1 MDLKRATIKAL
12 LYDFPLQ
19 GLAEMVV
26 SPPADPLLGLED
38 VLKWRAKEFSKGEL
52 KGVNNLLTYEW
63 MQNPLQ
69 PSRSS
74 VELYPQGLINLL
86 VNASIEL
93 LTKSASREPKVKFS
107 KLLRWND
114 LSRFIGQD
122 ILVSAFVALQIAAG
136 KRITKSY
143 IWPTTLQHN
152 CKSLNQLLNKG
163 LSDLHNHL
171 GAAWD
176 TFDLSWIQ
184 WCNHCDVKDET
195 LRNILECKQQDL
207 DYIVPSADGKFQPG
221 MRHYLN
227 VAAIIRYYI
236 HLLIDENKVV
246 DNEVVN
252 ELSMVAVDSGKA
264 QEMYVY
270 CIGEKSSFRE
280 QKALRITD
288 FNTAYWDYALLQ
300 SDFDRFSRYEATSPY
315 VAFVGERRMLIHYMV
330 RVLRG
335 DVAAC
340 SFMPF
345 FHLYVLIKNK
355 LRRCFVQTNDICG
368 LDNFQD
374 YNSVK
379 NKHFV
384 IDAFRQKYIVQTS
397 LDRRLNDYVEG
408 RISIIELKHWVNANF
423 RLSLFC
429 NESYFL
435 NQDLQNHLTFVVTLN
450 KRNSDGNTRFGN
462 NITKTKKDSKK
473 IIKSTH
479 IDHIVG
485 LDTCGNELI
494 APPEVF
500 AHAYRYMVK
509 TQESFATKLTYHV
522 GEDFYDLVD
531 GLRRIDEALRF
542 LPLKKGC
549 RLGHAIAMGLNPLD
563 YYQKRHFTY
572 IAPKQ
577 IVLDNIVWLI
587 YKSDSCGL
595 CLTNTLRSK
604 LLKDAEKIY
613 NDIGYRISTGLS
625 FSIEDYWQSMFLRAD
640 DIDVDA
646 QDDYSAWHET
656 SLCEDICSSVA
667 SLNDNATTIDDV
679 YKNQVVD
686 ESNKTMEYRW
696 DRGIVDIVVELQ
708 DKMLYD
714 VDQRGLSIEACPTSN
729 LLISHMTR
737 YDEHPI
743 FKYFQPRNNGGR
755 NMLVSVNTDDRGIFA
770 TSLYNEYSILALA
783 LLKDE
788 PSKYGSTHQTW
799 HSDVMAYIEN
809 LRQMS
814 NSLRF

>member
-38 VLKWRAKEFSKGEL
+38 VLKWRTKEFSKGEL
-52 KGVNNLLTYEW
+52 KGIKNLLLYDW

-69 PSRSS
+69 PSSES

-86 VNASIEL
+86 INASTEF

-122 ILVSAFVALQIAAG
+122 ILVSAFVALQIVAG
-136 KRITKSY
+136 RRVTKSY
-143 IWPTTLQHN
+143 IWPTILQHN

-184 WCNHCDVKDET
+184 WCNHCDVKDNT
-195 LRNILECKQQDL
+195 LRQITECKQQDL
-207 DYIVPSADGKFQPG
+207 DYTVPSADSKYLPG

-227 VAAIIRYYI
+227 VAAVVRYYI
-236 HLLIDENKVV
+236 HLLIDENENV

-252 ELSMVAVDSGKA
+252 ELSMVVVDSGKA
-264 QEMYVY
+264 QEKYDY
-270 CIGEKSSFRE
+270 YIGEKCSFRE
-280 QKALRITD
+280 QNALRITD
-288 FNTAYWDYALLQ
+288 FNTEYWDYALLQ
-300 SDFDRFSRYEATSPY
+300 SDFDRFSKHEATSPY
-315 VAFVGERRMLIHYMV
+315 VAFVGERRMLINYMV

-335 DVAAC
+335 DIAAC

-345 FHLYVLIKNK
+345 FHLYILIKNK
-355 LRRCFVQTNDICG
+355 LRRCFVKTNDICG

-384 IDAFRQKYIVQTS
+384 INAFRQKYIVQTS

-408 RISIIELKHWVNANF
+408 RISITELKYWLNANF

-429 NESYFL
+429 KEPYFL

-450 KRNSDGNTRFGN
+450 KSNGTGNTRFGN
-462 NITKTKKDSKK
+462 IINKTKEESKK
-473 IIKSTH
+473 IRKSTH
-479 IDHIVG
+479 IDYIVG

-509 TQESFATKLTYHV
+509 VQERLSTKLTYHV

-542 LPLKKGC
+542 LPLQKGC

-587 YKSDSCGL
+587 YKSDSCGG
-595 CLTNTLRSK
+595 CLMNTLRSK
-604 LLKDAEKIY
+604 LLNDAERIY
-613 NDIGYRISTGLS
+613 NDIGYRESTGLP

-640 DIDVDA
+640 DIDIDA
-646 QDDYSAWHET
+646 HDYSVWHET

-667 SLNDNATTIDDV
+667 SLNYNATTIDNV
-679 YKNQVVD
+679 YKNHVVV

-696 DRGIVDIVVELQ
+696 DREIVDIVIRLQ
-708 DKMLYD
+708 DKMLCD
-714 VDQRGLSIEACPTSN
+714 VEQRGLSIEICPTSN
-729 LLISHMTR
+729 LLISHVTR
-737 YDEHPI
+737 YNEHPI
-743 FKYFQPRNNGGR
+743 FKYYEPGNNGGR

-783 LLKDE
+783 LLKDD
-788 PSKYGSTHQTW
+788 PLKYESTREKW
-799 HSDVMAYIEN
+799 HSNVMTYMED